1 MSPSST
7 SARREIPQNGVILS
21 AENITKV
28 FPGTTALD
36 GVNFKVYSGKVNVLV
51 GENGA
56 GKSTLMKILAGVE
69 LPTSGRLLLDGN
81 EVTFKNTREASKAGV
96 GIIYQEL
103 NLFPNLNIAENIFA
117 GREITRADVID
128 HGAQEKLA
136 RKILDR
142 LEQPLNPRTLVSD
155 LRMGQ
160 QQIVEIAKALS
171 QNVRVLIMDEPTSAL
186 TAAETE
192 ALFQIIED
200 LKGHGVG
207 IVYISHKLEELLRIG
222 DFVTVLRD
230 GKVAAEAPAA
240 SVDITWIIERMVG
253 RTVRAPSRA
262 HGAAKHNGKELLKV
276 EDLTLPREGKGF
288 TLRRVS
294 FSLREGEILAIYG
307 LMGAGRTELFECL
320 MGLQAEATGKITLA
334 GKVLRREPIFDRIAG
349 GITLVPED
357 RQRLGLVQQ
366 LSVAQNITLA
376 SLRNYLRS
384 FWISDR
390 VERASVTKMINELTI
405 KVRSP
410 QQPVTSL
417 SGGNQQKVVVAKSLL
432 TRPKV
437 LLLDEPTRGID
448 VGAKAEIFQIVNRLA
463 NEGLGILFVSSEL
476 PEVLA
481 VPDRILVLSRGRV
494 TGLFGHAE
502 VTEELLVRASNAH
515 RQTDLVGVE
524 DTGTPGH
531 LTRGTQN

>member
-1 MSPSST
+1 MSAPSPST
-7 SARREIPQNGVILS
+7 QPDNLQNDVILS
-21 AENITKV
+21 AESITKV

-36 GVNFKVYSGKVNVLV
+36 GVNFKVYRGKVNVLV

-69 LPTSGRLLLDGN
+69 LPTSGCLLMDGH
-81 EVTFKNTREASKAGV
+81 EVTFRNTREASKAGV

-103 NLFPNLNIAENIFA
+103 NLFPNLDIAENIFA
-117 GREITRADVID
+117 GREITRMEVVD
-128 HGAQEKLA
+128 HSAQEKLA

-192 ALFQIIED
+192 ALFQIIAD
-200 LKGHGVG
+200 LKAHGVA

-222 DFVTVLRD
+222 DHITVLRD
-230 GKVAAEAPAA
+230 GKFAAEAPAA
-240 SVDITWIIERMVG
+240 DVDITWIIEKMVG
-253 RTVRAPSRA
+253 RTVRTPSRA
-262 HGAAKHNGKELLKV
+262 HGAVKHSRKELLQV
-276 EDLTLPREGKGF
+276 QDLTLPREGKGF

-294 FSLREGEILAIYG
+294 FSLHEGEILAIYG

-320 MGLQAEATGKITLA
+320 MGLHAEATGEITLA
-334 GKVLRREPIFDRIAG
+334 GKVLRHEPIFDRIAS

-376 SLRNYLRS
+376 SLRHYLRS

-390 VERASVTKMINELTI
+390 EEHDAVTRMIKELAI

-410 QQPVTSL
+410 QQPITSL

-448 VGAKAEIFQIVNRLA
+448 VGAKAEIFQIINRLA

-481 VPDRILVLSRGRV
+481 IPDRILVLSRGRV
-494 TGLFGHAE
+494 TGAFGHSE
-502 VTEELLVRASNAH
+502 VSEELLVRASSAH
-515 RQTDLVGVE
+515 RQTDLTGVE
-524 DTGTPGH
+524 ETGIRNHLTPGMH
-531 LTRGTQN
+531 N